1 MAMKSMITL
10 NHDEAQSYL
19 PYALICETMEGAFW
33 NSGRR
38 RRMYNKTFTETEQ
51 RQIPRIKATA
61 HKWCLVTGVAHRP
74 LHQ

>member
-33 NSGRR
+33 NSFRAV
-38 RRMYNKTFTETEQ
+38 F
-51 RQIPRIKATA
+51 
-61 HKWCLVTGVAHRP
+61 H
-74 LHQ
+74 